1 MPRPEA
7 NKPDS
12 DDINKSRTSA
22 ALASLEVFSASEE
35 KALADFD
42 CWMDGEFE
50 KLVARWSHLASPN
63 AAKSRGFGRH
73 GL

>member
-1 MPRPEA
+1 MPRPEE
-7 NKPDS
+7 NTPESNETDKL
-12 DDINKSRTSA
+12 RTSA
-22 ALASLEVFSASEE
+22 ALASLDVFSASEE

-42 CWMDGEFE
+42 CWMDGELE

>member
-1 MPRPEA
+1 MPGPEA
-7 NKPDS
+7 NKPESNETD
-12 DDINKSRTSA
+12 KLRTSA
-22 ALASLEVFSASEE
+22 ALASLEVLSAAEE

-42 CWMDGEFE
+42 CWMDRELE

-73 GL
+73 NL

>member
-1 MPRPEA
+1 MPRPET
-7 NKPDS
+7 NKPESNETD
-12 DDINKSRTSA
+12 KLRTSA
-22 ALASLEVFSASEE
+22 ALANLEILSASEE

-42 CWMDGEFE
+42 CWMDGQLE

-73 GL
+73 KL